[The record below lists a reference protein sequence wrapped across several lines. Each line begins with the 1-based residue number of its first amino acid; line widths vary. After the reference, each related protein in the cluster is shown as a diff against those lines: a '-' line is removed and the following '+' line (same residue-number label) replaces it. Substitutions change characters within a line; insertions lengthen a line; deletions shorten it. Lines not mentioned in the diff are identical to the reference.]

1 MYVCF
6 VIYKLELEFLEIID
20 SERNGVKVMLGIHVW
35 SLGGKADNNIENG
48 GNKKKVEI
56 WERGE
61 LVFKNFKIN
70 L

>member
-35 SLGGKADNNIENG
+35 RLGGKADNSMENG
-48 GNKKKVEI
+48 GNKK
-56 WERGE
+56 
-61 LVFKNFKIN
+61 
-70 L
+70 